1 MTSSFTEALLL
12 APSGRLAAA
21 PFLAQSFWDQY
32 PAAVRSVAYFLIS
45 GGFFM
50 LLIVLCSLLAL
61 SVVLWKAFTL
71 RRRHVVPDDLA
82 DVLENAE
89 QSAAQGGA
97 GHLAAA
103 SAASDSVL
111 GRISHMALT
120 RNFATQDEASQAVE
134 SKAREEV
141 VHLESGVA
149 LLEVVITIAPLLGLL
164 GTVKGLVGVFSTLG
178 AGGGIGPDPAQ
189 LALGIAEALNTT
201 IAGLAVAVPAVI
213 AHSYFT
219 KKIERLS
226 VRMEVLVGRAL
237 AARFGHAPRRHAE
250 PHFATAP

>member
-1 MTSSFTEALLL
+1 MTSSFTDASPYFWSITS
-12 APSGRLAAA
+12 ADPVQA
-21 PFLAQSFWDQY
+21 SFWDQY
-32 PAAVRSVAYFLIS
+32 PEAVRAVAYFLIS

-50 LLIVLCSLLAL
+50 LLIVLCSVLAV
-61 SVVLWKAFTL
+61 SVVLWKVFTL

-82 DVLENAE
+82 GVLESAE
-89 QSAAQGGA
+89 AAAAQGESGQ
-97 GHLAAA
+97 LAAA

-111 GRISHMALT
+111 GRISHLALT
-120 RNFATQDEASQAVE
+120 RNFSSQDEAAQAVE
-134 SKAREEV
+134 SQAREEV
-141 VHLESGVA
+141 VKLESGVA

-178 AGGGIGPDPAQ
+178 AGGGIGPDPAR

-213 AHSYFT
+213 AHSYFS

-226 VRMEVLVGRAL
+226 VRMEVLVGKAL

-250 PHFATAP
+250 PHFAPNP